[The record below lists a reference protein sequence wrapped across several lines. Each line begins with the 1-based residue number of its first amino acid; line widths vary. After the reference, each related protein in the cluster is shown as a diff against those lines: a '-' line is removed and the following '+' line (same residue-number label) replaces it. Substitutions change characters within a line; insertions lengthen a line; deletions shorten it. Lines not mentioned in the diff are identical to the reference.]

1 MTRSRRLTFL
11 ATIGLL
17 VAFGAAA
24 YGQNSA
30 PNDYRAA
37 GDSWGELPGGRTWG
51 ATSAI
56 FPATDGSGDI
66 WVGERCSAN
75 SCAETPEID
84 PILRF
89 TADGEVVTSF
99 GALNLPTTTH
109 IIIKSVGKLALANML
124 SAKVSM
130 PIRSLRTTIWATPFG
145 SILTMMMF

>member
-30 PNDYRAA
+30 PNNYRAA
-37 GDSWGELPGGRTWG
+37 GESWGELPGGRAWG
-51 ATSAI
+51 ATSSV

-66 WVGERCSAN
+66 WVGERCGAN
-75 SCAETPEID
+75 SCAETPDID
-84 PILRF
+84 PIVRF

-99 GALNLPTTTH
+99 GAGL
-109 IIIKSVGKLALANML
+109 V
-124 SAKVSM
+124 
-130 PIRSLRTTIWATPFG
+130 RW
-145 SILTMMMF
+145 